1 MLGVCLVLFVW
12 LCWFGCVT
20 DALGCLLGLICGQCF
35 CGLVLVVC
43 VVLWVGCAVFC
54 FPVCAYMLI
63 CLCFGCI
70 RGVRF

>member
-1 MLGVCLVLFVW
+1 M
-12 LCWFGCVT
+12 
-20 DALGCLLGLICGQCF
+20 GQCF

-54 FPVCAYMLI
+54 APVCAYMLI